1 MDLATIQNQLNNS
14 LVAAGIQSM
23 LPKGTTMDQFVRCA
37 SIAMVQSKDLG
48 EANQDSVIMALT
60 MCAKDGLVPD
70 NKEAALVTFNTK
82 IKGSNG
88 QRDGWV
94 KKAQYLPMIDG
105 VLKRARMSGQIA
117 SMSAKTVYQN
127 DAFDYWMDENG
138 EHYKYVPDL
147 NGDRGELKLCFAYA
161 RLTNGELLIEVM
173 TKADINKV
181 KGASK
186 TSSYGPWVD
195 WYDRMGCKAVMHR
208 LCRRLPNASEMV
220 QMCEQGMNMAFDPAT
235 EKDITPAPAEN
246 YGDKLISLFAD
257 KPSDKYLP
265 WLTQKLGREV
275 LALEDITADESVKV
289 IEVMENAKS

>member
-1 MDLATIQNQLNNS
+1 MDLATTQNQLNGA
-14 LVAAGIQSM
+14 LVAAGIESV
-23 LPKGTTMDQFVRCA
+23 LRAGTTMDQFVRCA

-48 EANQDSVIMALT
+48 QANQDSVIMALI

-82 IKGSNG
+82 DKASG
-88 QRDGWV
+88 QFV

-105 VLKRARMSGQIA
+105 VIKRARMSGQVA
-117 SMSAKTVYQN
+117 AMAAKSVYDN
-127 DAFDYWMDENG
+127 DHFDYWMDENG

-147 NGDRGELKLCFAYA
+147 AGNRGELKLCFAYSK
-161 RLTNGELLIEVM
+161 LTNGELLIEVM
-173 TKADINKV
+173 TKADIDKV

-208 LCRRLPNASEMV
+208 LCRRLPNASEIV

-246 YGDKLISLFAD
+246 YGDKLISLFSD
-257 KPSDKYLP
+257 KPADKYLP
-265 WLTQKLGREV
+265 WLSTKLKRDI
-275 LALEDITADESVKV
+275 AKLEDITAAESVKV
-289 IEVMENAKS
+289 IQVMEDAKS